1 MTFDL
6 FLEVYFSMGVVIF
19 PLTYLLFPRNTK
31 EAVKKACNAT
41 SDYQIMLALILGVFI
56 WPVPV
61 VAYLVGKSVL
71 K

>member
-1 MTFDL
+1 MAL
-6 FLEVYFSMGVVIF
+6 FLEVYFSMGVVVF
-19 PLTYLLFPRNTK
+19 PLTYLLFPRDTK

-41 SDYQIMLALILGVFI
+41 SDTQIMLALSLGVFI

-61 VAYLVGKSVL
+61 ALYLAGKSVL